1 MLTVLTVC
9 TSCEKE
15 LDFDYH
21 SEPPKLVIEGHLD
34 QYGAKVS
41 ITSTT
46 PMTEPMD
53 TTRLTD
59 ASVTV
64 LDITTGQSRTLAADS
79 NGLFTDT
86 TPGIIGHDYRL
97 CVKRHS
103 KVYYSECRMTAP
115 VEFVDMSFR
124 WIKMPYDYVAV
135 LRISLTDTP
144 DEKNHYWVRLLRN
157 GEPYQWMFL
166 SDTDL
171 DGQTVSGVTM
181 TSRMDTDEE
190 DDKNVL
196 VDGDRVTAIVTPV
209 TEKMVDYLSALSN
222 DSNGPA
228 MFSGDYC
235 LGYFMAAPVAE
246 MSVIFHSDQI
256 KTEE

>member
-64 LDITTGQSRTLAADS
+64 LDITTGQSRILTADR
-79 NGLFTDT
+79 NGIFTDKT
-86 TPGIIGHDYRL
+86 HGLTGHDYRL
-97 CVKRHS
+97 CVERDS
-103 KVYYSECRMTAP
+103 KVYYSECRLTAP
-115 VEFVDMSFR
+115 VENVDMGFR
-124 WIKMPYDYVAV
+124 WVKMPYDYVAV

-144 DEKNHYWVRLLRN
+144 DEKSHYWVRLLRN

-166 SDTDL
+166 SDTGL

-181 TSRMDTDEE
+181 TSRMNTDEE
-190 DDKNVL
+190 EEKSVL
-196 VDGDRVTAIVTPV
+196 VDGDTITVVVTPV
-209 TEKMVDYLSALSN
+209 TEMMVDYLSALSN

-235 LGYFMAAPVAE
+235 LGYFMAAPVTE
-246 MSVIFHSDQI
+246 TSIIFHPDQI
-256 KTEE
+256 ATEE